1 MDVFLNQ
8 KIASASCIYQGE
20 VVKLVKVTELVEVVE
35 ATEATE
41 SQFYQIPYLCQAQK
55 LNIIILKKLINFFG
69 EQYDRLESYWEG
81 DVNHKL
87 LGTSIVMA
95 FLLSLLIIQ
104 MNRWGFLP
112 QAIAQYISHNY
123 FVAIEFAFVV
133 LLFFEVLSLVF
144 VLPHSV
150 AGALAKQFEILS
162 LILLRNSF
170 KEFGEI
176 PDISNLIHMQDV
188 GLHIIS
194 DAFGALII
202 FVGIYFIRSTSKH
215 YRITDDDDEQFRF
228 VQLKKL
234 ISVILLAIFIGLMI
248 QDAWLFLNHENTFK
262 FFETFYIVLIFSDI
276 LIVLVSLRYS
286 YKYIVLFRNSG
297 FALATVL
304 LRVALTAPVYYNVA
318 IGLMA
323 VLFVLIL
330 NIFYGKIIVKQLY
343 R

>member
-1 MDVFLNQ
+1 
-8 KIASASCIYQGE
+8 
-20 VVKLVKVTELVEVVE
+20 
-35 ATEATE
+35 
-41 SQFYQIPYLCQAQK
+41 
-55 LNIIILKKLINFFG
+55 LKKLINFFG
-69 EQYDRLESYWEG
+69 EEYDRLEHYWEG
-81 DVNHKL
+81 DKNHKV
-87 LGTSIVMA
+87 LGTSIVFS
-95 FLLSLLIIQ
+95 FLISLFVIEL
-104 MNRWGFLP
+104 NRWGFLP

-150 AGALAKQFEILS
+150 AGSLGKQFEILS
-162 LILLRNSF
+162 LILLRDSF

-176 PDISNLIHMQDV
+176 PDISDLVNMHGV
-188 GLHIIS
+188 GLHILS

-202 FVGIYFIRSTSKH
+202 FVGIYFIRVTSKH
-215 YRITDDDDEQFRF
+215 YRITDDEEEQFRF
-228 VQLKKL
+228 AQLKKL
-234 ISVILLAIFIGLMI
+234 ISLLLLAIFIGLMI
-248 QDAWLFLNHENTFK
+248 QDAWLFINHEHTFK

-304 LRVALTAPVYYNVA
+304 LRVALTAPVYYNVV
-318 IGLMA
+318 IGLVA
-323 VLFVLIL
+323 VLFVLVL
-330 NIFYGKIIVKQLY
+330 NIFYGKIIAKQLY

>member
-1 MDVFLNQ
+1 M
-8 KIASASCIYQGE
+8 
-20 VVKLVKVTELVEVVE
+20 
-35 ATEATE
+35 
-41 SQFYQIPYLCQAQK
+41 
-55 LNIIILKKLINFFG
+55 KKLINFFG
-69 EQYDRLESYWEG
+69 LQYDKLESYWEG
-81 DVNHKL
+81 EANHRV
-87 LGTSIVMA
+87 LGTFIVLA

-104 MNRWGFLP
+104 FNRWGFLP
-112 QAIAQYISHNY
+112 QAIAQYVSHNY

-150 AGALAKQFEILS
+150 AGALGKQFEILS
-162 LILLRNSF
+162 LILLRDSF

-176 PDISNLIHMQDV
+176 PDISDLVNMQDV

-202 FVGIYFIRSTSKH
+202 FVGIYFIRTTSKH
-215 YRITDDDDEQFRF
+215 YRITDDEEEQFRF
-228 VQLKKL
+228 VQLKKV
-234 ISVILLAIFIGLMI
+234 ISLILLTIFFGLII
-248 QDAWLFLNHENTFK
+248 QDAWLFLNHEHTFK

-276 LIVLVSLRYS
+276 LIVLISLRYS

-304 LRVALTAPVYYNVA
+304 LRVALTAPVYYNVV
-318 IGLMA
+318 IGLIA

-330 NIFYGKIIVKQLY
+330 NIFYGKIIAKQLY

>member
-1 MDVFLNQ
+1 MTLKFFPTFAKHSN
-8 KIASASCIYQGE
+8 K
-20 VVKLVKVTELVEVVE
+20 
-35 ATEATE
+35 
-41 SQFYQIPYLCQAQK
+41 
-55 LNIIILKKLINFFG
+55 NIVILKKLINYIAQ
-69 EQYDRLESYWEG
+69 QYDRLEHYWEG

-87 LGTSIVMA
+87 LGTSIVAA

-104 MNRWGFLP
+104 INRWGFIP
-112 QAIAQYISHNY
+112 QSIAQYISHNY

-150 AGALAKQFEILS
+150 AGALSKQFEILS

-176 PDISNLIHMQDV
+176 PDISDLVNMQDV
-188 GLHIIS
+188 SLHMMS

-202 FVGIYFIRSTSKH
+202 FVGIYFIRVTSKH
-215 YRITDDDDEQFRF
+215 YRITEDDEEQFRF
-228 VQLKKL
+228 GQLKKV
-234 ISVILLAIFIGLMI
+234 ISMILLIIFMGLMV
-248 QDAWLFLNHENTFK
+248 QDAWLFVNHEHTFK
-262 FFETFYIVLIFSDI
+262 FFETFYTILIFSDI

-304 LRVALTAPVYYNVA
+304 LRVALTAPVYYNVV
-318 IGLMA
+318 IGLVA

-330 NIFYGKIIVKQLY
+330 NIFYGKIVAKQLY